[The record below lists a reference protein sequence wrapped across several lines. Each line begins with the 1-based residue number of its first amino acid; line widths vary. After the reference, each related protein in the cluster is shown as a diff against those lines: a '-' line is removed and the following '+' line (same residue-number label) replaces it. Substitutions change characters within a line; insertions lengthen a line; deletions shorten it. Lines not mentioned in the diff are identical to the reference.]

1 MALIADK
8 LVTFKHINLCDYQQV
23 HHAML
28 EFTDARSKETLD
40 QVWFVEHNPVF
51 TLGRNGNTSN
61 LLQQSNIPLINSDR
75 GGDITYHGPGQ
86 LIIYTL
92 MDLQRLNLGIKSL
105 VNQLE
110 AMVITYLA
118 NIGITGHRIQD
129 APGVYVD
136 NQKIASLGLRV
147 RKGCS
152 FHGLAINID
161 MDLTPFSYINP
172 CGLTNMQVVQVKQ
185 YDIHASLDKVA
196 CDFQQLIVKQ
206 FYS

>member
-185 YDIHASLDKVA
+185 YDVHASLDKVA